1 MVGLLRRGWS
11 VPVRA
16 VNVMFGRP
24 AAVLASLGLSILFL
38 AAGWATLPTR
48 SAPPTWTYRL
58 QDPITDAGA
67 EPRGEA
73 VPVFIMRQDRSTLRA
88 GLAHPQADGR
98 IDVMLFDPGD
108 PTLIQGSEALLFNA
122 DLRVL
127 WLLASDAERAELWR
141 GLDALGR
148 GLRDAVDAVMR
159 SPEFDEYR
167 TVLKDIGRET
177 IEAAWRDPGT
187 KTAYDELVRSA
198 DPVLREAVG
207 RDLKAI
213 VLKRAEPMLWDM
225 LSANVGTLL
234 NVFHTQQWDF
244 APLEGA
250 LEAIQRDVRE
260 RGLVEKTAQRILDS
274 WQAKAFLQTFAGN
287 VVDAVGRDPRLKE
300 VLGRLFTDAR
310 LGPYMAPLSRPA
322 GELARMT
329 PSVLFGVHPHSD
341 LNAIAA
347 YIFRGFITGR
357 PGQLII
363 MMSAQHREQM
373 LRLDRYSPRPLLH
386 SVSQ

>member
-1 MVGLLRRGWS
+1 MRFL
-11 VPVRA
+11 
-16 VNVMFGRP
+16 NIMFGRS

-38 AAGWATLPTR
+38 SAGWATLPTR

-58 QDPITDAGA
+58 QDSAA
-67 EPRGEA
+67 ELRSEA
-73 VPVFIMRQDRSTLRA
+73 SPVFIMRADRSTLRA
-88 GLAHPQADGR
+88 GVAHPQADGR
-98 IDVMLFDPGD
+98 IGVTLFDPGD
-108 PTLIQGSEALLFNA
+108 PTLIHGSEALLFNA

-127 WLLASDAERAELWR
+127 WLLASDEERAELWR
-141 GLDALGR
+141 GMDALGR
-148 GLRDAVDAVMR
+148 GLRDTVDAVMR
-159 SPEFDEYR
+159 SPEFDDYR

-187 KTAYDELVRSA
+187 RAAYDELVRNA

-213 VLKRAEPMLWDM
+213 VIKRAEPMLWDM
-225 LSANVGTLL
+225 LSANMSTLL
-234 NVFHTQQWDF
+234 NVFHTHQWDF
-244 APLEGA
+244 TPVEGA
-250 LEAIQRDVRE
+250 LDAIQRDVRE

-287 VVDAVGRDPRLKE
+287 VVDAVGRDPRLKD
-300 VLGRLFTDAR
+300 VLGRLFTDQR
-310 LGPYMAPLSRPA
+310 LGPYMAPLSQPA
-322 GELARMT
+322 GELARLT
-329 PSVLFGVHPHSD
+329 PAVLFGVHPHSD

-347 YIFRGFITGR
+347 YIFRSFLTGR

-363 MMSAQHREQM
+363 MMSALHREEM

>member
-1 MVGLLRRGWS
+1 MRFFNAMFG
-11 VPVRA
+11 
-16 VNVMFGRP
+16 VMFGRT
-24 AAVLASLGLSILFL
+24 AAVIASAGLAILFL

-48 SAPPTWTYRL
+48 NAPPTWTYRL
-58 QDPITDAGA
+58 QDPVAD
-67 EPRGEA
+67 PKGEA
-73 VPVFIMRQDRSTLRA
+73 VPVFIMRADRSTLRA
-88 GLAHPQADGR
+88 GVAHPQADGR
-98 IDVMLFDPGD
+98 IDVTLFDPGD
-108 PTLIQGSEALLFNA
+108 PSLIQGSEALMFNA

-127 WLLASDAERAELWR
+127 WLLASNEERAQLWR
-141 GLDALGR
+141 GLDAVGR

-159 SPEFDEYR
+159 SPEFEDYR
-167 TVLKDIGRET
+167 IALKDIGRET
-177 IEAAWRDPGT
+177 IEAAWRAPGT

-207 RDLKAI
+207 RDLKGI
-213 VLKRAEPMLWDM
+213 VLKRAEPMLWEM
-225 LSANVGTLL
+225 FSANMGTLL
-234 NVFHTQQWDF
+234 NVFHTHQWDF
-244 APLEGA
+244 APVEGA
-250 LEAIQRDVRE
+250 MEAIQRDVRE
-260 RGLVEKTAQRILDS
+260 RGLVEKTAQRILES

-287 VVDAVGRDPRLKE
+287 VVDAMARDVRLKE

-310 LGPYMAPLSRPA
+310 LGPYMAPLSQPA
-322 GELARMT
+322 GELARLT

-347 YIFRGFITGR
+347 YIFRSFLTGR

-363 MMSAQHREQM
+363 LMSAQHREQM